1 MYHIYRY
8 AHMHFFC
15 TLCPITD
22 VRQVWVKDLEP
33 VYSQSKSSVGE
44 VVGFTPDFI
53 LDLRAAGCLA
63 IA

>member
-1 MYHIYRY
+1 
-8 AHMHFFC
+8 MHFFC